1 MGNTVDN
8 KKRIYVG
15 LIANLVAMFV
25 SLGVSFLLTPY
36 LISNI
41 GKEGYSFFPMAN
53 DFVGYMNV
61 LSLALN
67 SMASRFITISLASKR
82 FDDAQKY
89 FSTVFFANII
99 LCLILLLPMMI
110 IVLRFDRFINVP
122 NGMLNDIRKL
132 LTLMFV
138 SLLIQLMFSVF
149 GVATFATERMDLYA
163 YQSIGLNVL
172 RATLFVIFFKTM
184 PVTISI
190 MGVVSLIISIYN
202 GFIQISFS
210 HMLLPEFKIN
220 KEYFDISCL
229 RELLFSGIWNSLNYL
244 GMVLVQMITIL
255 MANVLI
261 SVSASGDISIVQVF
275 PNLMTTIISSVY
287 GVLLPRIA
295 NVYASKDVNEI
306 IYTVKHSQ
314 KILGMLSTIPTII
327 IILFGKHFFKL
338 WVPNEDSNY
347 LHIIS
352 IITILPLLI
361 HSSMWTVYGLNL
373 MNNKVKWPAIVFII
387 FGCLNII
394 LTRIIIKNTNFGVIG
409 IVSIS
414 SLFSIVYYTLFLPIY
429 TSFKMNIDKM
439 TFYPH
444 IIKTLIFSFI
454 SCVASF
460 NIIESLSIHSWIEF
474 FIYALVFSIVIEFLY
489 IMVIFSRKEKLEFIM
504 LIKENICLKR

>member
-255 MANVLI
+255 MAN
-261 SVSASGDISIVQVF
+261 
-275 PNLMTTIISSVY
+275 N
-287 GVLLPRIA
+287 
-295 NVYASKDVNEI
+295 
-306 IYTVKHSQ
+306 
-314 KILGMLSTIPTII
+314 
-327 IILFGKHFFKL
+327 
-338 WVPNEDSNY
+338 
-347 LHIIS
+347 IIS
-352 IITILPLLI
+352 I
-361 HSSMWTVYGLNL
+361 WC
-373 MNNKVKWPAIVFII
+373 F
-387 FGCLNII
+387 
-394 LTRIIIKNTNFGVIG
+394 
-409 IVSIS
+409 
-414 SLFSIVYYTLFLPIY
+414 
-429 TSFKMNIDKM
+429 
-439 TFYPH
+439 
-444 IIKTLIFSFI
+444 
-454 SCVASF
+454 VA
-460 NIIESLSIHSWIEF
+460 
-474 FIYALVFSIVIEFLY
+474 
-489 IMVIFSRKEKLEFIM
+489 KD
-504 LIKENICLKR
+504 C